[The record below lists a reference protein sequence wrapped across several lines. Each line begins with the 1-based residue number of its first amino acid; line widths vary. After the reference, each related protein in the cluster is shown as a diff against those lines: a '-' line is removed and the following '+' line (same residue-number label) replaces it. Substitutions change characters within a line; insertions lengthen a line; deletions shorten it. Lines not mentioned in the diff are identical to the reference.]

1 MESITLEDR
10 RDWKLPPFDLLDDNK
25 TEVDSGDIE
34 SNVAIIQKTL
44 SDFGIE
50 VEMGE
55 VNVGP
60 TVTQYTLR
68 PATGV
73 KLSQIAALQN
83 DLALALAAH
92 SIRME
97 LPIPGKALV
106 GIEVPNKSSAIVR
119 LREVMQ
125 TTDFVKAQAANWFW
139 LWGVMLPAD
148 RRLLISPKC
157 LTY

>member
-1 MESITLEDR
+1 IMDVIKLEDR
-10 RDWKLPPFDLLDDNK
+10 KDWNLPPFDLLDDNK
-25 TEVDSGDIE
+25 TEVDSGNIE
-34 SNVAIIQKTL
+34 ANVAIIQKTL

-68 PATGV
+68 PAIGV

-83 DLALALAAH
+83 DLALSLAAH

-106 GIEVPNKSSAIVR
+106 GIEVPNKSTAIVR
-119 LREVMQ
+119 
-125 TTDFVKAQAANWFW
+125 F
-139 LWGVMLPAD
+139 
-148 RRLLISPKC
+148 
-157 LTY
+157 